1 MSPVGTPQTMTSRLT
16 AETIESVINALPV
29 QGRVM
34 LRLLLLQYLEISQ
47 EDIDYMAADRPDP
60 RFVSGAKPLFQV
72 ITHETFQG
80 LVNRV
85 AQYRAQTRRKREQI
99 WLQIDCL
106 RKQIAYGEVL
116 CAQAERLLHERFG
129 LAPDAVK
136 ALKSAARSAL
146 PKPTIRELDRQW
158 EKDEITE
165 EDYRRKRLG
174 IEYQTDMRKLERER
188 KRLESALRDY
198 TIASY
203 APLQDHEIGHI
214 WGIPAG
220 TLAARKAKFL
230 HQYLQGLQ
238 TALRPTGHLPG
249 DLWKETLNVLASRP
263 VERSIAVYDGMDKS
277 EAALMT
283 NLTAFALKTIPEE
296 LESRAWAAIAQSLFA
311 LQRLSAIQAERDME
325 HDALEQAMLQR
336 TSPAPKE
343 QDASSAS
350 AEPSQSAQASD
361 WQEHILRSMRGE
373 DRR

>member
-1 MSPVGTPQTMTSRLT
+1 MSPAGTPLTMTSKLT
-16 AETIESVINALPV
+16 TETIESAINALPV

-72 ITHETFQG
+72 ITHETLQG

-85 AQYRAQTRRKREQI
+85 AQYRMQTRRKREQI
-99 WLQIDCL
+99 WLQTDCL
-106 RKQIAYGEVL
+106 RKQIAYGEAL
-116 CAQAERLLHERFG
+116 CAQAERLLHDRFG
-129 LAPDAVK
+129 LDPDAVK

-146 PKPTIRELDRQW
+146 PKPAIRELDRQW

-174 IEYQTDMRKLERER
+174 IEYQTEIRKLERER

-198 TIASY
+198 SIATH

-238 TALRPTGHLPG
+238 AGLQQTGHPAS
-249 DLWKETLNVLASRP
+249 DLWKETLNVLAGRP
-263 VERSIAVYDGMDKS
+263 VERSMAVYDGMDKT

-283 NLTAFALKTIPEE
+283 NLSAFALKTIPED
-296 LESRAWAAIAQSLFA
+296 LESRAWLAISLSLFA
-311 LQRLSAIQAERDME
+311 LQRLSSIQGEREMDQE
-325 HDALEQAMLQR
+325 ALEQVLLHRVAPLAKE
-336 TSPAPKE
+336 PAATTPA
-343 QDASSAS
+343 D
-350 AEPSQSAQASD
+350 PSQPAQTDD